1 MPKPEKVAQVQAL
14 KEKLSKAQ
22 GVVLV
27 EYLGIPAPEMVELRE
42 FMKGRGLEFRV
53 IKNTLTRIAAEELGL
68 KDLVQYLRGPNAIVI
83 GYDDPTVP
91 FRAVRESRAR
101 FPQLKVKVGIFEGE
115 TLPPEEAD
123 KIADLP
129 SREELLARLAGAVA
143 GPIRGLAVA
152 LAGILRKL
160 VVALS
165 EVQKKKEASS

>member
-27 EYLGIPAPEMVELRE
+27 AYLGIPAPEMVELRE
-42 FMKGRGLEFRV
+42 FMKEKGLEFRV

-68 KDLVQYLRGPNAIVI
+68 NDLARYLRGPNAIVI

-91 FRAVRESRAR
+91 FRAVRESRKK
-101 FPQLKVKVGIFEGE
+101 FPQLEVKVGIFEGE
-115 TLPPEEAD
+115 ILPPEEAD
-123 KIADLP
+123 KIAELP

-143 GPIRGLAVA
+143 GPIRGLAVV

-160 VVALS
+160 AVALS

>member
-42 FMKGRGLEFRV
+42 FMKEKGLEFRV

-68 KDLVQYLRGPNAIVI
+68 NDLARYLRGPNAIVI

-91 FRAVRESRAR
+91 FRAVRESRKK
-101 FPQLKVKVGIFEGE
+101 FPQLEVKVGIFEGE
-115 TLPPEEAD
+115 ILPPEEAD
-123 KIADLP
+123 KIAELP

-143 GPIRGLAVA
+143 GPIRGLAVV

-160 VVALS
+160 AVALS
-165 EVQKKKEASS
+165 EVQKVKEASS

>member
-1 MPKPEKVAQVQAL
+1 MPKPEKVAKVQAL

-22 GVVLV
+22 ALVLV

-42 FMKGRGLEFRV
+42 AMKEKGLEFRV
-53 IKNTLTRIAAEELGL
+53 IKNTLARIAAEELGL
-68 KDLVQYLRGPNAIVI
+68 GDLAQYLRGPNAIVI

-91 FRAVRESRAR
+91 FRAVRESRKR
-101 FPQLKVKVGIFEGE
+101 FPQLRVKVGLFEGE
-115 TLPPEEAD
+115 MLSPEEAE

-160 VVALS
+160 VVVLS
-165 EVQKKKEASS
+165 EVQKKKEAS